1 MKGREAEPLEKAYRI
16 VREVPMRAQP
26 QPEAAPNRRHALRW
40 LVALALVASLSPRA
54 HAGEPTAQQV
64 VERLLDNDAWG
75 SSGALV
81 KARMVIKSASGA
93 PRELA
98 FQSKSR
104 KAGPRLTKSLLR
116 FTAPAD
122 LAGQAFLQIEKADGD
137 DDRFLWI
144 PELKKSK
151 RIAGASRKASFS
163 GTDFSYADM
172 DRRDLREGTPKLLG
186 TEKIGKHD
194 CYRLEVTPKGE
205 SPYARVEVWARTTD
219 FIPLKTVGYGANGQ
233 PVKTIETRESKKI
246 EGKLFITKS
255 FVTNHAEGRS
265 TELFLEEIKPT
276 DAIADDEFTTRALEK
291 E

>member
-1 MKGREAEPLEKAYRI
+1 MRLPHEPRT
-16 VREVPMRAQP
+16 
-26 QPEAAPNRRHALRW
+26 APNRRHALRW
-40 LVALALVASLSPRA
+40 LVAFALASVVAPRA
-54 HAGEPTAQQV
+54 GAAEPTAQQV

-81 KARMVIKSASGA
+81 KARMVIKSPSGA

-151 RIAGASRKASFS
+151 RIAGASRKSSFS

-172 DRRDLREGTPKLLG
+172 DRRDLREGAPKLLG

-194 CYRLEVTPKGE
+194 CYRLEVTPKGD

-219 FIPLKTVGYGANGQ
+219 FIPLKTVGYGPNGQ

-246 EGKLFITKS
+246 EGKLFITRS
-255 FVTNHAEGRS
+255 FVTNHVEGRS
-265 TELFLEEIKPT
+265 TELVLEEIKPT

>member
-1 MKGREAEPLEKAYRI
+1 
-16 VREVPMRAQP
+16 MRLPP
-26 QPEAAPNRRHALRW
+26 QPRTAPNRRHALCGLVAFA
-40 LVALALVASLSPRA
+40 LVALAGVRA

-81 KARMVIKSASGA
+81 KARMVIKSSSGA

-151 RIAGASRKASFS
+151 RIAGASRKSSFS

-172 DRRDLREGTPKLLG
+172 DRRDLREGAPKLLG

-194 CYRLEVTPKGE
+194 CYRLEVTPKGD
-205 SPYARVEVWARTTD
+205 SPYARLEVWARTTD

-233 PVKTIETRESKKI
+233 PVKTIETRESKKV
-246 EGKLFITKS
+246 EGKLFITRS
-255 FVTNHAEGRS
+255 FVTNHVEGRS